1 MIKSQKPLLQKA
13 TLKLNFK
20 ICYNVTSYAKLVSIA
35 FNTCGLWSKHQM
47 IISLKINSIVS
58 VFLWQKDQKK
68 KPVIVAALARHPPE
82 VAFVWVCP
90 AVTPALGVIFLLQLT
105 PISN

>member
-20 ICYNVTSYAKLVSIA
+20 ICYNVTSYAK

-47 IISLKINSIVS
+47 IILLKINSIVS
-58 VFLWQKDQKK
+58 VFYGKKTKKKK
-68 KPVIVAALARHPPE
+68 KPVIVMALAGPPPE
-82 VAFVWVCP
+82 VAVVWVWP
-90 AVTPALGVIFLLQLT
+90 AISPALGAIFLLQLT